1 MPRVG
6 FALLLVALM
15 ASPAFA
21 QVNVTGDWN
30 VTIESPQGT
39 NTVKMT
45 LTQDGEKVTGLFKS
59 EMGELP
65 FNGTL
70 TGVDLKVAFALP
82 VQGQSL
88 EVTMTGKVDG
98 EAIGGKVQFGGFGEG
113 DWSAKRA
120 PAATA
125 AAPAAA
131 PPATTASTTTA
142 AAAAPVAGGVSGEW
156 DLTFKTPNGD
166 IAATAKVTEDAGKL
180 NGTLVSQ
187 LGETQFTGTLEGKS
201 VKVSLNFETP
211 QGTLPVIMTGDIE
224 GDAIPNGKA
233 EITGMGTMEWS
244 AKKKR

>member
-1 MPRVG
+1 LT
-6 FALLLVALM
+6 ALLVA
-15 ASPAFA
+15 PAFA
-21 QVNVTGDWN
+21 QVNVTGDWD

-39 NTVKMT
+39 NAVKMT
-45 LTQDGEKVTGLFKS
+45 LTQDGEKITGLFKS
-59 EMGELP
+59 PMGELP
-65 FNGTL
+65 FTGTL
-70 TGVDLKVAFALP
+70 TGVDLKVTFALP

-88 EVTMTGKVDG
+88 EIVMNGKVDG

-131 PPATTASTTTA
+131 PPAATTSTTTTA
-142 AAAAPVAGGVSGEW
+142 AAAPIAGGVAGEW

-180 NGTLVSQ
+180 NGTLISQ

-201 VKVSLNFETP
+201 LKVTFNFETP
-211 QGTLPVIMTGDIE
+211 QGTLPITMTGDVE